1 MREEEEKRRKE
12 KKRKEKGKVS
22 SNSEIP
28 SRTNQLS
35 LSLPLSSIR
44 IQFTPSRLHLKS
56 QSIFLSFHHLLPDC
70 RHHLLF
76 SHPIPNLPVARQ
88 KMKKKK
94 EVPYHSPSLEKTSPE
109 VVVNILSMITWR

>member
-28 SRTNQLS
+28 SRTNLLS
-35 LSLPLSSIR
+35 LSPSLLYPDSIHHLQASSQKSVHLPLISS
-44 IQFTPSRLHLKS
+44 P
-56 QSIFLSFHHLLPDC
+56 PDC

-76 SHPIPNLPVARQ
+76 SHPIPHLPVARQ

>member
-44 IQFTPSRLHLKS
+44 IQFTTSRLHLKS
-56 QSIFLSFHHLLPDC
+56 QSIFLSFHHLLTAATISSSLIRFHIFP
-70 RHHLLF
+70 
-76 SHPIPNLPVARQ
+76 SPAR
-88 KMKKKK
+88 
-94 EVPYHSPSLEKTSPE
+94 
-109 VVVNILSMITWR
+109 R